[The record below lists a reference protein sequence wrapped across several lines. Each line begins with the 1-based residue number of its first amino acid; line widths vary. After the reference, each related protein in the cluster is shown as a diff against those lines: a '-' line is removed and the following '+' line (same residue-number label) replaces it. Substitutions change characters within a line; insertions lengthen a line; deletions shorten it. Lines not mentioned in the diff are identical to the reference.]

1 MMRLGVFLS
10 GRGEKWGKEKERGE
24 RKGVDKGEKR
34 VEGLKIDDPR
44 IIDISTD
51 HRCWRER

>member
-1 MMRLGVFLS
+1 MRLGVFLS